1 MSQQS
6 VYLKLKVGGNDVVGE
21 STVHNMGGEDV
32 TDAIECVGFEQ
43 LLTVGYDP
51 RLGRATAPVAFG
63 PVRVIKEIDKATP
76 VLAQALTSTS
86 PAEASFHFFR
96 QASTGSGTK
105 EFYRVKL
112 ENARV
117 TRVASAVQDGESRQ
131 YPRESVEL
139 VFSKIIWTYITED
152 GSTTEHTWDWAQQPA
167 SDA

>member
-6 VYLKLKVGGNDVVGE
+6 VYLKLKVGGNDVPGE

-32 TDAIECVGFEQ
+32 ADAIECVGFEQ
-43 LLTVGYDP
+43 LLSVGYDP
-51 RLGRATAPVAFG
+51 RASRPTSPVAFG
-63 PVRVIKEIDKATP
+63 PVRIRKEIDKATP

-86 PAEASFHFFR
+86 PTEAMFHFFR

-117 TRVASAVQDGESRQ
+117 ARVESAVQEREGQEN
-131 YPRESVEL
+131 PREVVDF
-139 VFSKIIWTYITED
+139 VFSKISWTYIAED
-152 GSTTEHTWDWAQQPA
+152 GATTEHSWDWTQQP
-167 SDA
+167 SS